1 MRQNAIFRH
10 DYGQMTTDNFEKR
23 IAAGEF
29 KAKCL
34 RLLDEVAQHRA
45 PLVITKR
52 GKPVA
57 RLVPIDDKPV
67 DLYGRMKGTA
77 RILGD
82 IVSPL
87 DDLEWSGDAENIF
100 GDDGKKP

>member
-1 MRQNAIFRH
+1 
-10 DYGQMTTDNFEKR
+10 MTMDKT

-34 RLLDEVAQHRA
+34 HLLDEVAQQRT

-52 GKPVA
+52 GKPIA
-57 RLVPIDDKPV
+57 KLVPIEDDKPA
-67 DLYGRMKGTA
+67 DDIYGCMAGTG

-87 DDLEWSGDAENIF
+87 DDWGNADAENLF
-100 GDDGKKP
+100 GDGEKL

>member
-1 MRQNAIFRH
+1 M
-10 DYGQMTTDNFEKR
+10 DKT

-34 RLLDEVAQHRA
+34 RLLDEVATGRA
-45 PLVITKR
+45 ALVITKR

-57 RLVPIDDKPV
+57 KLVPIDDKPV
-67 DLYGRMKGTA
+67 DIYGCMAGTG

-87 DDLEWSGDAENIF
+87 DDLEWNADAENIF
-100 GDDGKKP
+100 GDGEKL

>member
-1 MRQNAIFRH
+1 
-10 DYGQMTTDNFEKR
+10 MTMDKT
-23 IAAGEF
+23 IPAGKF

-34 RLLDEVAQHRA
+34 HLLDEIAQHRA
-45 PLVITKR
+45 PLIITKR

-57 RLVPIDDKPV
+57 KLVPIDDKPV
-67 DLYGRMKGTA
+67 DIYGCMAGTG

-87 DDLEWSGDAENIF
+87 DDLEWNADAENVF
-100 GDDGKKP
+100 GDGEKL

>member
-1 MRQNAIFRH
+1 
-10 DYGQMTTDNFEKR
+10 MTMDKT

-34 RLLDEVAQHRA
+34 HLLDEVAAHRT

-57 RLVPIDDKPV
+57 KLVPIDDAKPA
-67 DLYGRMKGTA
+67 DDIFGCMAGTIQ
-77 RILGD
+77 ILGD
-82 IVSPL
+82 IVGPL
-87 DDLEWSGDAENIF
+87 DVEWNADAENVL
-100 GDDGKKP
+100 GEGEKL

>member
-1 MRQNAIFRH
+1 M
-10 DYGQMTTDNFEKR
+10 DKT
-23 IAAGEF
+23 IAAGQF

-34 RLLDEVAQHRA
+34 HLLDEVAQQRA

-57 RLVPIDDKPV
+57 KLVPIDEPV
-67 DLYGRMKGTA
+67 DIYGCMAGTI

-87 DDLEWSGDAENIF
+87 DVEWNADVENIL
-100 GDDGKKP
+100 GEGEKL

>member
-1 MRQNAIFRH
+1 MDKIV
-10 DYGQMTTDNFEKR
+10 
-23 IAAGEF
+23 AAGEF

-34 RLLDEVAQHRA
+34 HLLDEVARQRT

-57 RLVPIDDKPV
+57 KLVPIDDKPV
-67 DLYGRMKGTA
+67 DIYGRMAGTV

-87 DDLEWSGDAENIF
+87 DDWGNADLENVL
-100 GDDGKKP
+100 GDDDAKL

>member
-1 MRQNAIFRH
+1 M
-10 DYGQMTTDNFEKR
+10 DKT

-34 RLLDEVAQHRA
+34 RLLDEVAQGRA

-57 RLVPIDDKPV
+57 KLVPIDDVPV
-67 DLYGRMKGTA
+67 DIYGCMAGTI

-82 IVSPL
+82 IISPL
-87 DDLEWSGDAENIF
+87 DDLEWNADAENVF
-100 GDDGKKP
+100 GDGEKL

>member
-1 MRQNAIFRH
+1 
-10 DYGQMTTDNFEKR
+10 MTMDKT

-34 RLLDEVAQHRA
+34 HLLDEVAEQRA

-57 RLVPIDDKPV
+57 KLVPIEDNESV
-67 DLYGRMKGTA
+67 DIFGCMKGTI

-82 IVSPL
+82 IVSPPGV
-87 DDLEWSGDAENIF
+87 EWHADAENVL
-100 GDDGKKP
+100 GNGEKL

>member
-1 MRQNAIFRH
+1 MDKTIP
-10 DYGQMTTDNFEKR
+10 
-23 IAAGEF
+23 AGEF

-34 RLLDEVAQHRA
+34 HLLDKIAQHRA
-45 PLVITKR
+45 PLIITKR

-57 RLVPIDDKPV
+57 KLVPIDDKPV
-67 DLYGRMKGTA
+67 DIYGCMAGTG

-87 DDLEWSGDAENIF
+87 DDLEWNADAENVF
-100 GDDGKKP
+100 GDGEKL

>member
-1 MRQNAIFRH
+1 
-10 DYGQMTTDNFEKR
+10 MTMDKM

-34 RLLDEVAQHRA
+34 HLLDEVAEQRA

-57 RLVPIDDKPV
+57 KLVPIDDKPA
-67 DLYGRMKGTA
+67 DDIYGCMAGTG

-87 DDLEWSGDAENIF
+87 DESEWGNADVENVI
-100 GDDGKKP
+100 GPGEKL

>member
-1 MRQNAIFRH
+1 
-10 DYGQMTTDNFEKR
+10 MTMDKT

-34 RLLDEVAQHRA
+34 HLLDEVAERRM

-57 RLVPIDDKPV
+57 KLVPIDDKPV
-67 DLYGRMKGTA
+67 DDIYGCMAGTI

-87 DDLEWSGDAENIF
+87 DVEWNADIENIL
-100 GDDGKKP
+100 GDGEKL

>member
-1 MRQNAIFRH
+1 M
-10 DYGQMTTDNFEKR
+10 DKTMP
-23 IAAGEF
+23 AGEF

-34 RLLDEVAQHRA
+34 HLLDEIAQHRA

-57 RLVPIDDKPV
+57 KLVPIDDEPV
-67 DLYGRMKGTA
+67 DIYGSMAGTI

-87 DDLEWSGDAENIF
+87 DDWGNADAENVL
-100 GDDGKKP
+100 GEGEKL